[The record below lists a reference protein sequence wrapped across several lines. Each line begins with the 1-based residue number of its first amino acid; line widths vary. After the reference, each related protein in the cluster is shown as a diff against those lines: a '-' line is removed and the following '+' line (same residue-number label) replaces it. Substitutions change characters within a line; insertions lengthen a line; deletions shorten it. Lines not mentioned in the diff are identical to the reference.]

1 LTDEVTISLIFYSKL
16 KAVVLFVNLS
26 KLTLVLFPQLTDM
39 FLGLVLLIFELG
51 LQNLKLALRVVIA
64 V

>member
-26 KLTLVLFPQLTDM
+26 KLTLVLFPKLADM

-51 LQNLKLALRVVIA
+51 LQNLKLALRVVKA